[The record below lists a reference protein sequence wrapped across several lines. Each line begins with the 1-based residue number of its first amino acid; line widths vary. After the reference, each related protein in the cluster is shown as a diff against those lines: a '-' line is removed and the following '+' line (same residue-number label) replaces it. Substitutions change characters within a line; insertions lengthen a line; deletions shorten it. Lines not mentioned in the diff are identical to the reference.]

1 MLRRTTLMLL
11 VRPEWR
17 YGSVWR
23 GRGFWEL
30 PLGMLQ
36 TASQTV

>member
-1 MLRRTTLMLL
+1 MLL

-23 GRGFWEL
+23 GRGF
-30 PLGMLQ
+30 LG
-36 TASQTV
+36 TAARDASDRLANRI